1 MELNKNYTIAG
12 VSLIAVI
19 ILILMMFS
27 GVLFSLPRQLC
38 VILLGTFPL
47 IILTL
52 LVIALSALM
61 TSRSKNTSD
70 KIISSTVIIGLLVI
84 IAGIIVPVI
93 FFESFVHNQGQGNIK
108 YIVSVTGLEDK
119 NGNYLNDVIVPLPMQ
134 NGEYLL
140 PLEEIDNRYFGEW
153 HTVIVGFPDSDKK
166 MLAFQH
172 AGVNLTNINAE
183 FNQYLPDGLTVDN
196 GKQVYLSPVLDGQN
210 KLTMN
215 LEDMDYSYKT
225 MVALPDNLK
234 NESDS
239 TAEKIN
245 FNIILWVSTGKTG
258 FMTRAVDYRFSINE
272 SLSMYSSGFTQVNV
286 TVHAS

>member
-1 MELNKNYTIAG
+1 MNKNYTIAG